1 MNNFMKKITSEM
13 TETVDRLKRENFKD
27 ATPEEIE
34 IYVEWSRIMALQSA
48 EFENIRETRNA
59 ELEERRKNNEA
70 QAKAAIDALEAQRD
84 LALARLEAVKNGQI

>member
-1 MNNFMKKITSEM
+1 MNNFMKEITPAM

-27 ATPEEIE
+27 ATPDEIE
-34 IYVEWSRIMALQSA
+34 TYAEWSRIMALQSA
-48 EFENIRETRNA
+48 EFESIRETRNA

>member
-1 MNNFMKKITSEM
+1 MNNFIKEITPAM

-34 IYVEWSRIMALQSA
+34 VYAEWSRIMALQSA
-48 EFENIRETRNA
+48 EFESIRETRERESA
-59 ELEERRKNNEA
+59 ERRENDAA